1 MISHTNHLKAL
12 VTWESILI
20 ITILFSVASNVMTNS
35 LYDRMMSSVYGSL
48 DSDLRTDLLSPSGTD
63 VDNPFPGIVSPN
75 SISNFDLLKPY
86 HVEATKCFT
95 GRSFWFIHTAR
106 Y

>member
-1 MISHTNHLKAL
+1 MISHADYLKAL
-12 VTWESILI
+12 VAWESILI
-20 ITILFSVASNVMTNS
+20 TTILLPGASNVMANS

-48 DSDLRTDLLSPSGTD
+48 DSDFRTDLLSPSGTD

-86 HVEATKCFT
+86 HLEAAKCFY
-95 GRSFWFIHTAR
+95 WMNLLVH
-106 Y
+106 